1 MSVEGSRDLGEE
13 KGWLWRLMEVT
24 TVNVNAHGSG
34 VFSDHLVRI
43 STIGYCIEY
52 ETFESAL
59 GIGRVGFVPVERVS
73 MVVC

>member
-1 MSVEGSRDLGEE
+1 
-13 KGWLWRLMEVT
+13 MEVT

>member
-13 KGWLWRLMEVT
+13 KGRRLMEVT

-59 GIGRVGFVPVERVS
+59 GIVRVGFVPVERVS

>member
-1 MSVEGSRDLGEE
+1 
-13 KGWLWRLMEVT
+13 MEV
-24 TVNVNAHGSG
+24 TVNVNEHGSG

-59 GIGRVGFVPVERVS
+59 GIVRVGFMPVERVR
-73 MVVC
+73 VCSVLTKDDSNPCQPLRC